1 MSGASDVA
9 VCRIA
14 DEMEMLRQLDKYGRG
29 SAAVNGAGFVDLE
42 PGGAKQET
50 SILTYTSRRNRA
62 NSRRPSLVVGYGS
75 IRGESRQWACGIMI
89 GVDLR

>member
-29 SAAVNGAGFVDLE
+29 SAAVDGAGFVDLE
-42 PGGAKQET
+42 PGE
-50 SILTYTSRRNRA
+50 
-62 NSRRPSLVVGYGS
+62 
-75 IRGESRQWACGIMI
+75 
-89 GVDLR
+89 